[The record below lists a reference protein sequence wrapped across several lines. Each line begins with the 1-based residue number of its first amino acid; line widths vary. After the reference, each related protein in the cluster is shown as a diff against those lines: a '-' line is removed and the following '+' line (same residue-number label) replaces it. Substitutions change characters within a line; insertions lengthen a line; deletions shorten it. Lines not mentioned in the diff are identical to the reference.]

1 MNKEE
6 CERAIEV
13 IDDYVNGS
21 ALKENPTK
29 YEANKAIEVIDR
41 LIIEH
46 FNMEEELKELRQ
58 EIKLNDFCS
67 LANKFY
73 CNEYY
78 FKYIVTA
85 IMECSDKDIRDK
97 AIECLTYLKLQ
108 LEEKEVK
115 ENENN

>member
-1 MNKEE
+1 MNREE
-6 CERAIEV
+6 CNRAIEL
-13 IDDYVNGS
+13 IDDYINGCV
-21 ALKENPTK
+21 LKENPTK
-29 YEANKAIEVIDR
+29 YEANKAIELIDK
-41 LIIEH
+41 LIIER
-46 FNMEEELKELRQ
+46 FEMEEELKELRQ
-58 EIKLNDFCS
+58 EIKLNDFLS

-85 IMECSDKDIRDK
+85 IMECSDKNIRDK

-115 ENENN
+115 ENEKN

>member
-1 MNKEE
+1 MTREE
-6 CERAIEV
+6 CEKATEV
-13 IDDYVNGS
+13 IDNYINGC

-29 YEANKAIEVIDR
+29 YEADEAILVIDK
-41 LIIEH
+41 LIDEY

-78 FKYIVTA
+78 FKYIVAA
-85 IMECSDKDIRDK
+85 IMECSDKSIRDT
-97 AIECLTYLKLQ
+97 AIKCLTYLKQQ
-108 LEEKEVK
+108 LEDKEVE